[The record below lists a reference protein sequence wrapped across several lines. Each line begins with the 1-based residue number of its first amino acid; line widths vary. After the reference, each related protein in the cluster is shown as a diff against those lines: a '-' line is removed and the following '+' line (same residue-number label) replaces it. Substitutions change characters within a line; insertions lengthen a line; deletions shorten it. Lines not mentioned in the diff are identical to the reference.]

1 MTSFPCEI
9 TKYGLNSI
17 NIFYFVDFPLNCL
30 KIITELS
37 KLKREFKIITELSKL
52 KREFSLM
59 WSEVEEEAKWK
70 KMVSQSGI
78 LVRWELSVLLLNIHF
93 IPRIIVHIIELKV
106 EKMQNCVYFFGVYIS
121 SSFTRKTH
129 TIMNQ
134 CLFLCLLHYSVR

>member
-30 KIITELS
+30 KIMA
-37 KLKREFKIITELSKL
+37 ELSKL

-70 KMVSQSGI
+70 KMVPQSGI
-78 LVRWELSVLLLNIHF
+78 LVRGEL
-93 IPRIIVHIIELKV
+93 IVSYYVIFTLYQEL
-106 EKMQNCVYFFGVYIS
+106 
-121 SSFTRKTH
+121 
-129 TIMNQ
+129 
-134 CLFLCLLHYSVR
+134 